1 MSDQV
6 TMAVAVFTARLAE
19 LRGHYDSQLDKSD
32 VRTQRKY
39 AQDALAVVDLLCSD
53 LGFGA
58 KVTAPLTRLIIGL
71 ENVESGKS
79 DDLFNPVRD
88 SNAGIHSVAWNYRGR
103 IAAAQGFV
111 MKTAGG
117 PYTQQEAAQFVV
129 NTIGEANIDKLK
141 EKNSRPAS
149 RVKTVSRWR
158 ADRKSSPLTF
168 QSGYQAMT
176 ALLELQTSKDPAAR
190 TGIVRQRLLRLRE
203 FIEDPMTLSEGD
215 PN

>member
-1 MSDQV
+1 
-6 TMAVAVFTARLAE
+6 
-19 LRGHYDSQLDKSD
+19 
-32 VRTQRKY
+32 
-39 AQDALAVVDLLCSD
+39 
-53 LGFGA
+53 
-58 KVTAPLTRLIIGL
+58 
-71 ENVESGKS
+71 
-79 DDLFNPVRD
+79 
-88 SNAGIHSVAWNYRGR
+88 
-103 IAAAQGFV
+103 